1 MLLFA
6 IPQATPSAVPLAIA
20 MYLWGVF
27 QNAAF
32 TSFTTA
38 VGKAEAAIRGRAFSI
53 NTACVF
59 MGSSIGTAA
68 MGVVNSSKGFV
79 TVGLVC
85 MVATAAAS
93 VIVASKLVTAP
104 KA

>member
-1 MLLFA
+1 MVLLG
-6 IPQATPSAVPLAIA
+6 SA

-38 VGKAEAAIRGRAFSI
+38 IGKADPAIRGRAFSI

-59 MGSSIGTAA
+59 LGSSIGTTT
-68 MGVVNSSKGFV
+68 MGVVNSSMGFV
-79 TVGLVC
+79 TVGVLC
-85 MVATAAAS
+85 MGATAAAS
-93 VIVASKLVTAP
+93 AVAAWNLVAAP
-104 KA
+104 KAGKKVS